1 MSGLSGALEL
11 ITGPLSS
18 ISLDDEQA
26 LHNVFLPHYSLGI
39 VMSVTVNGIN

>member
-1 MSGLSGALEL
+1 VSGLSEALEL

-26 LHNVFLPHYSLGI
+26 LHNVFLAHYSLGI
-39 VMSVTVNGIN
+39 VMSITVNDIN